1 MANGICCRCKTA
13 QARPGQSTCQ
23 PCATIA
29 QRERRSRIYAIHGTP
44 LDPTKLPGCPLDE
57 SLYGQLVW
65 FESQFLKLADES
77 KHVWERAHCLK
88 LALGAA
94 LEAAKHKPRKL
105 SMDPGD
111 VAFREL
117 LGPTDDA

>member
-23 PCATIA
+23 PCATVA

-57 SLYGQLVW
+57 SLYGQQVW

-77 KHVWERAHCLK
+77 KHVWGAC
-88 LALGAA
+88 ALPQIGIGGSIGGRQAQAA
-94 LEAAKHKPRKL
+94 QAVH
-105 SMDPGD
+105 DPGD

-117 LGPTDDA
+117 LGLTDDA